1 VSEENIAV
9 VRRLFDEV
17 WSGGDLE
24 LIDELC
30 SEDFVNHDPVM
41 GEGDRQSAKQT
52 VSTYRGAFPDLEIE
66 VLDIFA
72 VGDKVCARWRAQ
84 GTFENEIMG
93 QQPTGERGEPVEG
106 LSIDRFEDG
115 KIAETWGQW
124 DTLRFMRNIG
134 AIPEQ
139 AAAPAS

>member
-1 VSEENIAV
+1 
-9 VRRLFDEV
+9 
-17 WSGGDLE
+17 
-24 LIDELC
+24 
-30 SEDFVNHDPVM
+30 
-41 GEGDRQSAKQT
+41 
-52 VSTYRGAFPDLEIE
+52 
-66 VLDIFA
+66 
-72 VGDKVCARWRAQ
+72 
-84 GTFENEIMG
+84 MG